1 MARMHTRKRGKS
13 GSRRLTLEE
22 RPSWMQNDDEIK
34 EEIIKFKKDGLS
46 NSMIGIKLRDQYAV
60 PGVRPV
66 LHQKMGKMLEAN
78 GIKDDIPED
87 LAFLLKRY
95 KNVSKHLL
103 LNKKDISNKRG
114 SQLIMSKI
122 LRLMRYY
129 KRTGRLPSDW
139 SLKRAL

>member
-13 GSRRLTLEE
+13 RSTRLVLAEK
-22 RPSWMQNDDEIK
+22 PSWMQNDDEIK

>member
-13 GSRRLTLEE
+13 RSTRLVLAEK
-22 RPSWMQNDDEIK
+22 PSWMQNDDEIK
-34 EEIIKFKKDGLS
+34 EEILKFRKDGLS

-66 LHQKMGKMLEAN
+66 LHQKMGKILEEN
-78 GIKDDIPED
+78 GIKDEIPED

-95 KNVSKHLL
+95 KNVSQHLA
-103 LNKKDISNKRG
+103 LNKKDIRNKRG

-129 KRTGRLPSDW
+129 KRTGRLPADW

>member
-13 GSRRLTLEE
+13 RSTRITLAEK
-22 RPSWMQNDDEIK
+22 PSWMQSDDEIR
-34 EEIIKFKKDGLS
+34 EEILKFKKDGLS
-46 NSMIGIKLRDQYAV
+46 KSMIGIRLRDQYTV

-66 LHQKMGKMLEAN
+66 MHKKMGQILEEN
-78 GIKDDIPED
+78 GIKDNIPED

-95 KNVSKHLL
+95 RNVSKHLL
-103 LNKKDISNKRG
+103 LNRKDISNKRG

-129 KRTGRLPSDW
+129 KRTGRLPADW

>member
-13 GSRRLTLEE
+13 GSTRMALIE
-22 RPSWMQNDDEIK
+22 RPSWIQSDDEIK
-34 EEIIKFKKDGLS
+34 EEILKFKKEGLS
-46 NSMIGIKLRDQYAV
+46 NSMIGIKLRDQYTV

-66 LHQKMGKMLEAN
+66 LHQKMAKILEEN

-103 LNKKDISNKRG
+103 LNSKDISNKRG

-129 KRTGRLPSDW
+129 KRTGRLSADW

>member
-1 MARMHTRKRGKS
+1 
-13 GSRRLTLEE
+13 
-22 RPSWMQNDDEIK
+22 QNDDEIK

-46 NSMIGIKLRDQYAV
+46 NSMIGIRLRDQYAV

-66 LHQKMGKMLEAN
+66 LHQKMGKILEAN